1 MRKDLPVTEQAIS
14 TKCTAAQI
22 KRQPRD
28 QRDYT
33 TGNLHVNIWF
43 LAWPMVV
50 DMLSTS
56 VYQIVDIYWVGKLGS
71 TALAAATLATVIR
84 WVLNSLSMG
93 LGVGGLAVV
102 ARRIGEGD
110 EAAANHTAWQVL
122 VMGLLVSAFIGGT
135 GYGLAEP
142 ILRLLGAEPEV
153 ITLGVP
159 FLRISFAGVAAI
171 VIQQICNALLR
182 GAGEARTAMWTMWVG
197 NGTAII
203 LASLFITGNL
213 GLPAL
218 GVPGSALSMVLGYA
232 VGVICALGM
241 LLSGRLRLHL
251 RPRNFRLDLPL
262 MWHVMKIAIPS
273 TVQMTLR
280 ASSRLVTTSIMAPFG
295 TATLA
300 AYGVAM
306 RILTFA
312 LIPGFGFGNAAGTLV
327 GQNLGAEKP
336 QRAAKS
342 AWLVAG
348 YNFVIMAVFVTL
360 FLSFA
365 RPLIAVFNAEIEVV
379 DIAQDAITFIG
390 LSFLISAVGVVM
402 GRALDGAGATFPAMV
417 INLTTLWGV
426 QIPAA
431 YALAN
436 WTSMNTSGIWLG
448 FGISNVANGLLMAG
462 WFLRG
467 SWKKRQ
473 V

>member
-1 MRKDLPVTEQAIS
+1 MTEQTLS
-14 TKCTAAQI
+14 TVKGRAAQV
-22 KRQPRD
+22 RRRSRD

-33 TGNLHVNIWF
+33 SGNLHVNIWF

-56 VYQIVDIYWVGKLGS
+56 VYRVVDIYWVGKLGS
-71 TALAAATLATVIR
+71 AALAAATLATVIR

-122 VMGLLVSAFIGGT
+122 VMGVLASGIIGGS
-135 GYGLAEP
+135 GYWLAEP

-153 ITLGVP
+153 VRLGVP
-159 FLRISFAGVAAI
+159 FLRISFAGVGAL
-171 VIQQICNALLR
+171 VMQQICNALLR

-197 NGTAII
+197 NGGAIA
-203 LASLFITGNL
+203 LASLIITGNL

-218 GVPGSALSMVLGYA
+218 GVPGSALAMVLGYA
-232 VGVICALGM
+232 LGVVCALGM

-251 RPRNFRLDLPL
+251 RPRDFWLDLPL
-262 MWHVMKIAIPS
+262 MWHVVRIAIPS

-336 QRAAKS
+336 DRAAKS

-348 YNFVIMAVFVTL
+348 YNFVVMVVFVTL
-360 FLSFA
+360 FITFA
-365 RPLIAVFNAEIEVV
+365 RPVIGIFNAEVEVV
-379 DIAQDAITFIG
+379 DIAQEAITFIG
-390 LSFLISAVGVVM
+390 LSFLISAIGVVM
-402 GRALDGAGATFPAMV
+402 GRALDGAGATLPAMV

-436 WTSMNTSGIWLG
+436 LTTMNTVGIWLG
-448 FGISNVANGLLMAG
+448 FAISNVANGLLMAG

-467 SWKKRQ
+467 SWKKLE